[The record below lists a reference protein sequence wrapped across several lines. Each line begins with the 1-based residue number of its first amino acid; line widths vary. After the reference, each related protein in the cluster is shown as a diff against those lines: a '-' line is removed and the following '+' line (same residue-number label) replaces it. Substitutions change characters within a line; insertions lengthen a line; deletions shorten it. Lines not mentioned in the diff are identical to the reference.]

1 MPLRTGAKN
10 VGYNIKEL
18 HKGPRYAA
26 NLKKFGKKK
35 ADRIAVAAAE
45 SASRRRKGPRKV
57 AV

>member
-1 MPLRTGAKN
+1 MPLKKGASK

-35 ADRIAVAAAE
+35 ADQIAVAAAE
-45 SASRRRKGPRKV
+45 SASRGGKGRKV
-57 AV
+57 QV